1 MAVEAPSK
9 TKLRNYINGQWVASS
24 ATEYLDVHNP
34 ATAEVIGQVPFSP
47 ASEVDA
53 AANAAAEAF
62 KLWRRVPITERIQ
75 YLFKLKNLLE
85 AHTDELVRMVTTEN
99 GKTLEEAR
107 GEMLRTIEN
116 VEVACGMPVMM
127 QGTNTEDIAPGIDEH
142 MIRQPIGVGATI
154 VPFNFPLMIP
164 YWYLPYALAAGNTYI
179 IKPSERTPMTMQLM
193 FKLFEELD
201 LPKGVINLVNGGPD
215 TSNAVLDHPKID
227 AITFVGSTE
236 IAKYVYGRAST
247 NGKRV
252 QAQGGAKNPLIILP
266 DADMGQTAKIAADS
280 FFGNAGQRCLA
291 GSVAVTVGKAKAP
304 FTEAIADIA
313 SNRVV
318 GNGLDEAT
326 EMGPVITPQSKE
338 RIEGMI
344 QKGIDEGG
352 KALVDGRGAVISGL
366 EKGNFLKPT
375 ILQDIPIGGEIHTTE
390 LFGPVM
396 GMVHVNDVDEA
407 IKLVNENNY
416 GNMACLFT
424 TSGANARKFRS
435 EAEAGNIGI
444 NIGVAA
450 PMAWFPFSGWKD
462 SFFGI
467 LHAQGQHMVEFFT
480 QTKIVIERWPKEWT
494 RKF

>member
-1 MAVEAPSK
+1 MAVEAATK
-9 TKLRNYINGQWVASS
+9 TKLLNYINGEWVPSN
-24 ATEYLDVHNP
+24 ATEYFDVHNP
-34 ATAEVIGQVPFSP
+34 ATGEIIGQVPFSP
-47 ASEVDA
+47 DSEVDA

-62 KLWRRVPITERIQ
+62 KTWRRVPTTERIQ

-85 AHTDELVRMVTTEN
+85 QHREEIVRVISIEN
-99 GKTLEEAR
+99 GKTLDEAR
-107 GEMLRTIEN
+107 GEILRTIEN
-116 VEVACGMPVMM
+116 VEVACGMPTMM

-142 MIRQPIGVGATI
+142 MIRQPVGVGATI

-164 YWYLPYALAAGNTYI
+164 FWYLPYALASGNTYI
-179 IKPSERTPMTMQLM
+179 VKPSERTPMTMQLV
-193 FKLFEELD
+193 FKIFEQLD
-201 LPKGVINLVNGGPD
+201 LPKGVVNLVNGGKD

-236 IAKYVYGRAST
+236 IAKYVYGRAAT

-266 DADMGQTAKIAADS
+266 DADMEQTAKIAADS

-291 GSVAVTVGKAKAP
+291 GSVAVTVGDAKGP
-304 FTEAIADIA
+304 FTDAIAELA
-313 SNRVV
+313 STRII
-318 GNGLDEAT
+318 GSGLESST

-338 RIEGMI
+338 RIEAMI

-352 KALVDGRGAVISGL
+352 KALVDGRGASVSGL

-375 ILQDIPIGGEIHTTE
+375 ILEGIPMGGEIHTTE

-396 GMVHVNDVDEA
+396 GMVHVDDVDAA
-407 IKLVNENNY
+407 IKLVNENKF